1 MEVTHASS
9 HDVDAAQGAPLAI
22 SRWRIPRASAS
33 SGAGIAPSTS
43 IRPCTGHSISPGRA
57 INAVQRDTDAA
68 AMTHH
73 NPTGRSAGSTLT
85 PAGHS
90 AGSTPTPWGDLVDAG
105 IHPSTI
111 SRRFTRV
118 LPTVHMRGEPSTV
131 DRCWAI
137 TLWRPDAV
145 LSHRSAAY
153 LRGWTTEPTMLDAT
167 VPRTARLRPPSW
179 LRLHRREM
187 DSTLVDEVAALPCTI
202 SAQTMLDCLALLPRP
217 DAELLIDERLKFG
230 MDPASLLCLLDRFPG
245 RHGNVELARQ
255 VRLAVSRF
263 ASEPERALGRAVHR
277 LGLRLEMNAAVGQFV
292 CDFVDRRSRT
302 IIEVDGREFHSA
314 AAVFSKDRRRQNALV
329 LDGWLVLRYSAFD
342 VLTAPDDVAA
352 EIAAVIR
359 RRRASR
365 R

>member
-1 MEVTHASS
+1 MDVTHVSS
-9 HDVDAAQGAPLAI
+9 HDVDAERRAPLAI
-22 SRWRIPRASAS
+22 SHRRIPRASAS

-43 IRPCTGHSISPGRA
+43 IRPCTGHSISPGRP
-57 INAVQRDTDAA
+57 INTSQRRTDAA

-73 NPTGRSAGSTLT
+73 S
-85 PAGHS
+85 S
-90 AGSTPTPWGDLVDAG
+90 AGSTPTTWGDLVAAG

-118 LPTVHMRGEPSTV
+118 LPTVHMRGEPSTT
-131 DRCWAI
+131 DRCRAI

-179 LRLHRREM
+179 LRLHRRDM
-187 DSTLVDEVAALPCTI
+187 DSTLIDEVAALPCTI

-217 DAELLIDERLKFG
+217 DSELLIDERLKFG

-277 LGLRLEMNAAVGQFV
+277 LGLRLEMNAAVGPFV

-302 IIEVDGREFHSA
+302 IVEVDGREFHSA
-314 AAVFSKDRRRQNALV
+314 AAVFSKDRRRQNALI

-352 EIAAVIR
+352 EIASVVR

>member
-1 MEVTHASS
+1 
-9 HDVDAAQGAPLAI
+9 
-22 SRWRIPRASAS
+22 
-33 SGAGIAPSTS
+33 
-43 IRPCTGHSISPGRA
+43 
-57 INAVQRDTDAA
+57 
-68 AMTHH
+68 MTHH

-90 AGSTPTPWGDLVDAG
+90 AGSTPTPAGSTPTTWGDLVDAG

>member
-1 MEVTHASS
+1 
-9 HDVDAAQGAPLAI
+9 
-22 SRWRIPRASAS
+22 
-33 SGAGIAPSTS
+33 
-43 IRPCTGHSISPGRA
+43 
-57 INAVQRDTDAA
+57 
-68 AMTHH
+68 MTHH
-73 NPTGRSAGSTLT
+73 NPR
-85 PAGHS
+85 GHS
-90 AGSTPTPWGDLVDAG
+90 AGSTPTTWGDLVAAG

-118 LPTVHMRGEPSTV
+118 LPTVHMRGEPSTR
-131 DRCWAI
+131 DRCRAI

-277 LGLRLEMNAAVGQFV
+277 LGLRLEMNAAVGPFV

-342 VLTAPDDVAA
+342 VLAAPDDVAA
-352 EIAAVIR
+352 EIASVVR

>member
-1 MEVTHASS
+1 M
-9 HDVDAAQGAPLAI
+9 
-22 SRWRIPRASAS
+22 
-33 SGAGIAPSTS
+33 
-43 IRPCTGHSISPGRA
+43 
-57 INAVQRDTDAA
+57 
-68 AMTHH
+68 
-73 NPTGRSAGSTLT
+73 
-85 PAGHS
+85 
-90 AGSTPTPWGDLVDAG
+90 
-105 IHPSTI
+105 
-111 SRRFTRV
+111 
-118 LPTVHMRGEPSTV
+118 
-131 DRCWAI
+131 DRCRAI

-179 LRLHRREM
+179 LRLHRRDM
-187 DSTLVDEVAALPCTI
+187 DSTLVDEVATLPCTI

-277 LGLRLEMNAAVGQFV
+277 LGLRLEMNAAVGPFV

-314 AAVFSKDRRRQNALV
+314 AAVFSKDRRRQNALI

-342 VLTAPDDVAA
+342 VLAAPDAVAA